1 MIFARKRVFVCKKVP
16 TKKKSHP
23 LDEKES
29 PEEIE

>member
-16 TKKKSHP
+16 TKKNLF